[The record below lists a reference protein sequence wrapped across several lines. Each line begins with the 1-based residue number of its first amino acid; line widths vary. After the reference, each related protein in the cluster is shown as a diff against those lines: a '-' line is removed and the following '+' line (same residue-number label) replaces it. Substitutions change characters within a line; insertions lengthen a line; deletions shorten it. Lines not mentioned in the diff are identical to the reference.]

1 MRQAREKA
9 TWKGAMWRRALW
21 RRARRRLPRRT
32 SLAEGGA
39 RSRCRS
45 CARQRRLTSAHL
57 GSSRWSR
64 GQVPKLLACDGSA
77 AAARRAAR
85 TARARRVLVAWAS
98 MLPGGLL
105 TGYIGISVEK
115 VLFVL
120 LASGALGRRGLPE
133 TALECARS
141 AEIGRDR
148 LACPR
153 PR

>member
-1 MRQAREKA
+1 MLAS
-9 TWKGAMWRRALW
+9 GAS
-21 RRARRRLPRRT
+21 PRRI
-32 SLAEGGA
+32 
-39 RSRCRS
+39 
-45 CARQRRLTSAHL
+45 SAHL
-57 GSSRWSR
+57 GWSR

-85 TARARRVLVAWAS
+85 AARARRVLVAWAS

-133 TALECARS
+133 IALECARL

-148 LACPR
+148 LACPLGQAR
-153 PR
+153 ERTTRE